1 MPRESGS
8 NPQVQQILGLEHE
21 ILQALCASTGT
32 TRDRGELLTALSAHN
47 WHDPEHRVV
56 FEALLRIP
64 SRDPATLRSVIPA
77 TATRMGFPDVEW
89 GEYFG
94 GGNVLELREVKARVR
109 TLLSPPSDHPRK
121 L

>member
-1 MPRESGS
+1 MSHESGS
-8 NPQVQQILGLEHE
+8 NPQAEQILGLEHE
-21 ILQALCASTGT
+21 ILRALCASTEAAWG
-32 TRDRGELLTALSAHN
+32 RRELLTALSAHN

-56 FEALLRIP
+56 FEALLRTR
-64 SRDPATLRSVIPA
+64 SRDPAALRSEIPA

-94 GGNVLELREVKARVR
+94 GDTILELAEVKTRVH
-109 TLLSPPSDHPRK
+109 TLLSAPSEPPRK